1 MIKIGITGSLAS
13 GKSTVAKIFARGSHP
28 LFNADLQV
36 NKIYKQK
43 IFINKI
49 YKVFRLKNKK
59 NIKSKIKN
67 IIKKKRSEIKKV
79 EKIIHPLVRKQIK
92 IFIKKNKKKRLIFFE
107 IPLLFESN
115 LARNYD
121 VIIFVNSS
129 RKKRLKRYLKRG
141 NNKEMFNLLDKR
153 QLSSKK
159 KIKFSDYV
167 INNNGSL
174 NKLKIKIKSIKNKL

>member
-1 MIKIGITGSLAS
+1 MNIRQALDNGTFFL
-13 GKSTVAKIFARGSHP
+13 
-28 LFNADLQV
+28 
-36 NKIYKQK
+36 
-43 IFINKI
+43 
-49 YKVFRLKNKK
+49 KK
-59 NIKSKIKN
+59 NQIKLPQLESEILMSYTL
-67 IIKKKRSEIKKV
+67 KKKRSEIKKV

-92 IFIKKNKKKRLIFFE
+92 IFIKKNKKNRFIFFE